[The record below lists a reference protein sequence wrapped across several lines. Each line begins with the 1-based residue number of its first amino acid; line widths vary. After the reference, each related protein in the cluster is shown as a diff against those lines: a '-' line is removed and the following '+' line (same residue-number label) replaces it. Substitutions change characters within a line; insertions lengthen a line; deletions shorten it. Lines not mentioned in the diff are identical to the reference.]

1 MAGWERARPAAPLLM
16 DIVHK
21 MVCKRAAWSCVR
33 QGVARRAVS
42 DIATPGFGLRKTSK
56 NHL

>member
-1 MAGWERARPAAPLLM
+1 MAGWERARPPAPLLM

-33 QGVARRAVS
+33 QGRDHAK
-42 DIATPGFGLRKTSK
+42 LRVK
-56 NHL
+56 